1 VLAGSVETGGPPGTH
16 ERDFRASGRA
26 GGGGSSRGVAV
37 VSASDG
43 LVVGRGMP
51 ALVLRG
57 VLLAVG
63 VAILVVLLREGI
75 TTGTF
80 VILLPAVL
88 ASVYAPASPAPA
100 GVVVVAAVLAA
111 LADDD
116 PLRPGV
122 LVLVPLVH
130 LFHVTCGIAGAIPV
144 AGRVHLRALRGPLLR
159 LLLIQAVMAVL
170 VVLVALLPT
179 GRNAPLLEAL
189 ALGGLAV
196 ATLVIAL
203 LQRVK

>member
-1 VLAGSVETGGPPGTH
+1 
-16 ERDFRASGRA
+16 
-26 GGGGSSRGVAV
+26 
-37 VSASDG
+37 
-43 LVVGRGMP
+43 MP
-51 ALVLRG
+51 ALLLRG

-63 VAILVVLLREGI
+63 LGILVVPLSEGI

-80 VILLPAVL
+80 VVLLPAVL

-111 LADDD
+111 LADGD

-130 LFHVTCGIAGAIPV
+130 LFHVTCGIAGAIPA
-144 AGRVHLRALRGPLLR
+144 AGRVHVRALRAPVLR
-159 LLLIQAVMAVL
+159 FLLIQAVMAVL

-179 GRNAPLLEAL
+179 GRNAPFLEAL
-189 ALGGLAV
+189 ALVGLAAV
-196 ATLVIAL
+196 ALVVVL

>member
-1 VLAGSVETGGPPGTH
+1 M
-16 ERDFRASGRA
+16 
-26 GGGGSSRGVAV
+26 
-37 VSASDG
+37 SASDG
-43 LVVGRGMP
+43 LVLGRGMP

-57 VLLAVG
+57 VLLVVGIAVLT
-63 VAILVVLLREGI
+63 VPLSEGT

-100 GVVVVAAVLAA
+100 GVVIVAAILAA
-111 LADDD
+111 LAGDS
-116 PLRPGV
+116 PFRPEV
-122 LVLVPLVH
+122 LILIPLVH
-130 LFHVTCGIAGAIPV
+130 LFHVTCGIAGAIPA
-144 AGRVHLRALRGPLLR
+144 AGRVHLRALRAPVLR
-159 LLLIQAVMAVL
+159 FLLIQAVMAVL

-189 ALGGLAV
+189 ALVGLAAV
-196 ATLVIAL
+196 ALVVVW